1 MAGGHDRHGC
11 TTARRRRD
19 RKRAVRARDHAP
31 MMLACAHAMPRTEL
45 LPADPPAWRGLRRR
59 TRRRPARAPLRGA
72 ARRSRVL
79 GPAVQRG
86 QPRGHCPRRK
96 PERCSAR
103 RFLPRFVRGIA
114 RPPERGD
121 RAPRCEHDRRHAS
134 GTVALRPART
144 ICNWISDIGN
154 CASAERLSRLKSTKW
169 RNSRSSV
176 VLTSWSSRRVRM
188 VSRSRVSSGLS
199 PNTVTG
205 RSMPSRASSCSER
218 NLSRARRIASELFG
232 VCTPIISNWR
242 TTAVP

>member
-1 MAGGHDRHGC
+1 MSCGLSKTRLHAGPRYRAGVVIQARACADARIRCAERRAIAGGHDRHGC

-86 QPRGHCPRRK
+86 QPRGHCRRRK

-103 RFLPRFVRGIA
+103 RLLPCFVRGIA
-114 RPPERGD
+114 RPPELGD
-121 RAPRCEHDRRHAS
+121 RAPRCEHDRRD
-134 GTVALRPART
+134 R
-144 ICNWISDIGN
+144 
-154 CASAERLSRLKSTKW
+154 K
-169 RNSRSSV
+169 SV
-176 VLTSWSSRRVRM
+176 V
-188 VSRSRVSSGLS
+188 
-199 PNTVTG
+199 
-205 RSMPSRASSCSER
+205 
-218 NLSRARRIASELFG
+218 
-232 VCTPIISNWR
+232 
-242 TTAVP
+242 